1 MGKLYDT
8 LVEYGKSDMV
18 PLHMPGHKRIGMKFE
33 NPYCFDITEID
44 GFDNLHHAGGILKDA
59 QEHAAKVCG
68 ADETHFMVNGS
79 TGGILSALFSATK
92 QGGEILMARNC
103 HRSVYHGVELRQLTP
118 HYLYPETLE
127 EGILGEITAEMA
139 EKAME
144 EYPGAK
150 TLILTSPTYD
160 GVVSDIRKIVNAAHA
175 KGVTVIVD
183 EAHGAHFLKGSG
195 FCESAVT
202 CGADLVIQST
212 HKTLPALTQTALI
225 HVNSAYPEKER
236 LLKYLSVFQTSSPSY
251 VLMASI
257 DSAMYW
263 YEEEGKR
270 AYGNYLIRLRRL
282 RASLEKE
289 LCHLQLLTPC
299 RAFDYDISKI
309 LISTRSCNL
318 SAAELHQR
326 LLKNDRIQSE
336 MVSSD
341 YVLFMTSVADTDE
354 FYDRFL
360 KALLKIDRELETAAA
375 LKTVPE
381 SQVRPKLSMEI
392 SLAAE
397 KNKKAVPL
405 LESVGKISASYVVV
419 YPPGIPILTPGEI
432 IDSQCADMLRRDLE
446 NHLEV
451 LGLTEEGEIEIVW
464 EKSFT

>member
-1 MGKLYDT
+1 MGKLYDA
-8 LVEYGKSDMV
+8 LVAYGKSDMV

-33 NPYCFDITEID
+33 NPYCFDLTEID
-44 GFDNLHHAGGILKDA
+44 GFDNLHHAGGILKEA
-59 QEHAAKVCG
+59 QKHAAKVCG

-79 TGGILSALFSATK
+79 TGGILSALFSATA
-92 QGGEILMARNC
+92 QGEEILMARNC

-118 HYLYPETLE
+118 HYLYPKMLE

-139 EKAME
+139 EQAME
-144 EYPGAK
+144 EYPEAK

-160 GVVSDIRKIVNAAHA
+160 GVVSDIRKIVQTAHA

-195 FCESAVT
+195 FCESAVS
-202 CGADLVIQST
+202 CGADIVIQST

-225 HVNSAYPEKER
+225 HVNRAYPKKER

-263 YEEEGKR
+263 YEEEGKK
-270 AYGNYLIRLRRL
+270 AYGNYLERLRRL
-282 RASLEKE
+282 RTSLEKE
-289 LCHLQLLTPC
+289 LGCLQLLTP
-299 RAFDYDISKI
+299 RKAFDYDISKI
-309 LISTRSCNL
+309 LISTRNCNI
-318 SAAELHQR
+318 SAEELHQR
-326 LLKNDRIQSE
+326 LRKDHHIQSE
-336 MVSSD
+336 MVSSE
-341 YVLFMTSVADTDE
+341 YVLFMTSVSDTEE

-360 KALLKIDRELETAAA
+360 KALLKIDRDLRKTAFLETAQEE
-375 LKTVPE
+375 P
-381 SQVRPKLSMEI
+381 VRPELSMEI
-392 SLAAE
+392 SLAVE

-419 YPPGIPILTPGEI
+419 YPPGIPILTPGEKI
-432 IDSQCADMLRRDLE
+432 NRQCADMLLRDLE
-446 NHLEV
+446 HHLEV